1 MDAALLLGDN
11 KFKNHIRGI
20 IDYSKYMLDKKISSI
35 NKEISNMKTEFHDNL
50 SKSKNPLTPS
60 QRAPR

>member
-20 IDYSKYMLDKKISSI
+20 IDSSKHMLDKKISTI
-35 NKEISNMKTEFHDNL
+35 NKEIYNMKNEFLDSL
-50 SKSKNPLTPS
+50 AKSNPL
-60 QRAPR
+60 